1 MGRLDGRTALVT
13 GAASGIGAATAARF
27 EAEGARVVAA
37 DLVPSSRTVAL
48 DVRSERSWDE
58 ALRGAGRLDVLVN
71 CAGVSASTPVA
82 DTTLEEWRRVLAVN
96 LDGVFLGTRA
106 GIRAMRAS
114 GGGTIVN
121 IASTAGVDV
130 HPGAAAY
137 ATSKAAI
144 LHFSKVAAAESAK
157 AGDGVRVH
165 ALAPGGVRTPMWKSM
180 AFWSRL
186 AEQGED
192 AAWKALDPEG
202 TFLSAEE
209 VAAAILDLVLSP
221 GPSTVRLLPGR
232 ASAR

>member
-13 GAASGIGAATAARF
+13 GAASGIGAAAARLF
-27 EAEGARVVAA
+27 EDEGARVVAA

-58 ALRGAGRLDVLVN
+58 ALRGVERLDVLVN
-71 CAGVSASTPVA
+71 CAGVSAATPVA
-82 DTTLEEWRRVLAVN
+82 DSTFEEWRRVLAVN

-106 GIRAMRAS
+106 GIRAMRRS

-121 IASTAGVDV
+121 IASTAGIDV

-144 LHFSKVAAAESAK
+144 LHFTKVAAAECGK
-157 AGDGVRVH
+157 AGDRIRVH

-180 AFWSRL
+180 AFWSQL
-186 AEQGED
+186 AAKGED
-192 AAWKALDPEG
+192 EAWKALDPEG
-202 TFLSAEE
+202 AFLSAEE
-209 VAAAILDLVLSP
+209 VAAAILELVLSP
-221 GPSTVRLLPGR
+221 GPSTVRVLPGR
-232 ASAR
+232 SAPR

>member
-1 MGRLDGRTALVT
+1 MGRLDGRCALVT
-13 GAASGIGAATAARF
+13 GAGSGIGAATVRLF
-27 EAEGARVVAA
+27 ESEGARVVAA
-37 DLVPSSRTVAL
+37 DLVPSSRTTAL

-58 ALRGAGRLDVLVN
+58 ALRGVERLDVLVN
-71 CAGVSASTPVA
+71 CAGVSAATPLA
-82 DTTLEEWRRVLAVN
+82 ETTLEEWRRVLAVN

-106 GIRAMRAS
+106 GIRAMRRG

-121 IASTAGVDV
+121 IASTAGLDV

-137 ATSKAAI
+137 ATSKAGI
-144 LHFSKVAAAESAK
+144 LHFSKVAAAECEK
-157 AGDGVRVH
+157 AGDPIRVH
-165 ALAPGGVRTPMWKSM
+165 ALAPGGVRTPMWKTM

-209 VAAAILDLVLSP
+209 VAAAILALILSP
-221 GPSTVRLLPGR
+221 GPSTVRVLSGR
-232 ASAR
+232 ASVR